1 MLMLS
6 LLYTDI
12 YIYIY
17 IFIFVVTVGLI
28 NCIIILL
35 FFFGLTLAHCIN
47 QMLNSLN
54 YYKYI
59 QICIA

>member
-17 IFIFVVTVGLI
+17 IFIFVVTVDLI
-28 NCIIILL
+28 NCIIIL
-35 FFFGLTLAHCIN
+35 FFSFNPC
-47 QMLNSLN
+47 SL
-54 YYKYI
+54 YKPD
-59 QICIA
+59 AK